1 MPNSFT
7 KSPYVTILTPVYN
20 EEKSLPLFE
29 QAVTEVLL
37 SRSDYNFKVLFI
49 DDGSTDRSWALIL
62 DICLRNPRFQGIRL
76 SRNYGPHIALS
87 AGFAQADGDAI
98 ATLACDLQDP
108 PEVVLAFLE
117 QWQTGA
123 QIVWGRRRMRE
134 DKTWRIFTSNI
145 FANLIRRFAMPP
157 RSKFT
162 TGSFFLIDRHVAACF
177 RQFHE
182 HNRITFALVAWTGF
196 EQAVVDYDRKA
207 RVAGISSW
215 NFSKMMKTM
224 YDTFIGFSFLPVKLI
239 TLIGLAVFLFSIAL
253 SIYLLLTWWI
263 ESPALGWT
271 SLMLLPSLFFGVQ
284 FLLMGIMGEYL
295 YRIYTEVVR
304 RPLYFISANT
314 DSYQA
319 KDGNIYRETPTDSDQ
334 RYR

>member
-1 MPNSFT
+1 
-7 KSPYVTILTPVYN
+7 
-20 EEKSLPLFE
+20 
-29 QAVTEVLL
+29 
-37 SRSDYNFKVLFI
+37 
-49 DDGSTDRSWALIL
+49 
-62 DICLRNPRFQGIRL
+62 
-76 SRNYGPHIALS
+76 
-87 AGFAQADGDAI
+87 
-98 ATLACDLQDP
+98 LQDP

-117 QWQTGA
+117 QWQMGA
-123 QIVWGRRRMRE
+123 QIVWGRRRIRE
-134 DKTWRIFTSNI
+134 DKTWRIVTSNI
-145 FANLIRRFAMPP
+145 FAGLIRRFAMPP

-162 TGSFFLIDRHVAACF
+162 TGSFFLVDQHVAACF

-196 EQAVVDYDRKA
+196 EQVVVDYDRKA
-207 RVAGISSW
+207 RIAGVSSW

-239 TLIGLAVFLFSIAL
+239 TLIGLTVFLFSITL
-253 SIYLLLTWWI
+253 SIYLLLTWWF

-271 SLMLLPSLFFGVQ
+271 SLMLLPSLFFGIQ

-314 DSYQA
+314 DSYRL
-319 KDGNIYRETPTDSDQ
+319 KNGNVYRETPTDSDQ